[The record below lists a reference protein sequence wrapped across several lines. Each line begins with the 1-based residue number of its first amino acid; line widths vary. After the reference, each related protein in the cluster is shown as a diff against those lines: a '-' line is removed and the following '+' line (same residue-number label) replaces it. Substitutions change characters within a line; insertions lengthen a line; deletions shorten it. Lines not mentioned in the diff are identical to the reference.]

1 MGVVKLANGNW
12 GVTGDEFTEDD
23 AWGEYA
29 DEATATRALEAL
41 EASDWDANVV
51 SGLRVKA

>member
-12 GVTGDEFTEDD
+12 SVTGDEFTEDD